1 MSFQIIIIRTYHSSV
16 LGRGSLRSAML
27 EVERAMVDRAL
38 VEEERGLVVVLASGF
53 NLSTGGM
60 PAGKSAERF
69 LKARLV

>member
-1 MSFQIIIIRTYHSSV
+1 
-16 LGRGSLRSAML
+16 ML